1 MFNLSEEERPL
12 SLDQRIPLAVSYKK
26 FPVDAEGVVGPAL
39 DNK

>member
-12 SLDQRIPLAVSYKK
+12 PRNQRIPLAVSYKK

>member
-1 MFNLSEEERPL
+1 MFHLRPL
-12 SLDQRIPLAVSYKK
+12 LWYQRIPLAVSYKK